1 MKNNAFC
8 FCKTLKNGLLLAFL
22 LLFNLLQAQDH
33 TWWINTPEGREQLQ
47 LDNTQVLVDF
57 SESIDAAKKASI
69 LEKFSKQLIATNLL
83 DLPQWD
89 ATVLPLQAGLSQR
102 EVYTL
107 LTDLN
112 QTPGIRYGA
121 PFLRHNDGTLLGV
134 LDQINVGIKKPSDLS
149 WVSRFCRE
157 NGLELPTTNE
167 FDQTILKIKV
177 TDNRMGRALEVAE
190 ELTASGRLLFA
201 EVNFILV
208 MTPFNTNDPLRPA
221 QWSQTNT
228 GSYWNG
234 SNWVNVGISD
244 ADMDVTEAW
253 SITKGTSSIKVA
265 VIDDGVQT
273 NHPDLAANMLSG
285 YDAIGQ
291 GTGGNPT
298 GNDLHGTACA
308 GIIAA
313 TGNNNLGLVGNA
325 YQCKI
330 IPVRVGYTPPG
341 QNVWFSTPEGM
352 ANGINWSWQTAGA
365 AVLSNSWGGGPSSS
379 IINTAITNAVVNGR
393 NGKGSLVFFATG
405 NDDVSSV
412 SFPARYADAI
422 AVGASNMCDTRK
434 RKTTS
439 CDGETNWGSNYG
451 TGIDVV
457 APGVKIVTTDLTGGA
472 GANGGDYNLFF
483 NGTSSAC
490 PNAASVGAL
499 ILSVNNNLT
508 YAQARAILES
518 TCEKVGGYSYNS
530 NSNQL
535 NGSWNSEMGYGR
547 VNARNACQAAQT
559 PTCSSPTTAQLSAT
573 NITSSSAKLNC
584 NVSGVERY
592 DWAYRLVGASSWT
605 DLSST
610 TANNVSIS
618 GLQSNK
624 QYEFKAAVRCNGGTW
639 SSWSAVKTF
648 NTSSTG
654 GSAPAND
661 PVCNASPI
669 TAGSSCSNTSGTTS
683 GATPTFTDALCGT
696 TNPKDVWYKCVIP
709 STGKVTFRT
718 TAGSLT
724 DAVMAVFWGSSCTSL
739 SYVAC
744 EDDNSNGN
752 GSYMP
757 VMTITG
763 QAGTQLWI
771 RVWGYNNAGGTFSI
785 CAMNYSTANF
795 NGEPEGPVYHIDPT
809 QMNPYPVEKVQPEV
823 ADILTDRDQEAEKTD
838 MGAIG
843 KVYPN
848 PSTGFVTLPLI
859 LTEEASVDVM
869 ICDVL
874 GSVVYRSNRTEMP
887 GEHQLSL
894 DLGALQPGIYTLRCS
909 SGELTQVQ
917 QLQVM
922 R

>member
-1 MKNNAFC
+1 MKNNVLCLGNA
-8 FCKTLKNGLLLAFL
+8 LKIGFLFAFL
-22 LLFNLLQAQDH
+22 LLMNQLHAQNH
-33 TWWINTPEGREQLQ
+33 AWWITTPEGRIQLQ
-47 LDNTQVLVDF
+47 LANTQVLVDF
-57 SESIDAAKKASI
+57 SEGIEGAKKAGI
-69 LEKFSKQLIATNLL
+69 LEKFSKQLMVANILE
-83 DLPQWD
+83 LPQWD
-89 ATVLPLQAGLSQR
+89 ATVLPLRPGMAQT
-102 EVYTL
+102 EVYAL

-112 QTPGIRYGA
+112 KIDGIRYAA
-121 PFLRHNDGTLLGV
+121 PFLRHEDGTLVGV
-134 LDQINVGIKKPSDLS
+134 LDQINVGIHKSSDVA
-149 WVSRFCRE
+149 WVSKFCRE
-157 NGLELPTTNE
+157 NGLEMPKINE
-167 FDQTILKIKV
+167 FDAKILKIKV
-177 TDNRMGRALEVAE
+177 PDNRMGRALEVAE

-201 EVNFILV
+201 EVDFMLV

-234 SNWVNVGISD
+234 SNWVNVGVND
-244 ADMDVTEAW
+244 ADMDVTETW
-253 SITKGTSSIKVA
+253 SITKGSSTIRVA

-330 IPVRVGYTPPG
+330 IPVRVAYTPPG
-341 QNVWFSTPEGM
+341 QNNWYSTASGM
-352 ANGINWSWQTAGA
+352 ANGINWAWQTAGA
-365 AVLSNSWGGGPSSS
+365 AVLSNSWGAPQSSS
-379 IINTAITNAVVNGR
+379 VINSAITNAVVNGR

-405 NDDVSSV
+405 NDDVSTV

-457 APGVKIVTTDLTGGA
+457 APGVKIVTTDLTGPA
-472 GANGGDYNLFF
+472 GANNGDYNLFF

-508 YAQARAILES
+508 YAQARALLES
-518 TCEKVGGYSYNS
+518 TCEKVGGYSYSS
-530 NSNQL
+530 NGNQP
-535 NGSWNSEMGYGR
+535 NGSWNIEMGYGR
-547 VNARNACQAAQT
+547 INAKNACQAAQN
-559 PTCSSPTTAQLSAT
+559 PGCSAPTTTQLSAT
-573 NITSSSAKLNC
+573 NVTATSAKLNC
-584 NVSGVERY
+584 GVSGVERY
-592 DWAYRLVGASSWT
+592 DWAYRQVGASSWT

-610 TANNVSIS
+610 TTNNVSIS

-639 SSWSAVKTF
+639 SDWSATKTF
-648 NTSSTG
+648 NTGSTG
-654 GSAPAND
+654 GSAPVND
-661 PVCNASPI
+661 PVCNATQI
-669 TAGSSCSNTSGTTS
+669 TAGSSCSYTSGTTS
-683 GATPTFTDALCGT
+683 GATPTFTDGMCGT
-696 TNPKDVWYKCVIP
+696 NNPKDVWYKCVIP

-724 DAVMAVFWGSSCTSL
+724 DALMAVFWGSGCTSL
-739 SYVAC
+739 NYVAC
-744 EDDNSNGN
+744 EDDNDNGN

-763 QAGTQLWI
+763 QPGTQLWVRI
-771 RVWGYNNAGGTFSI
+771 WGYNNTGGTFNI

-795 NGEPEGPVYHIDPT
+795 NGEPDGPVYHIDPT
-809 QMNPYPVEKVQPEV
+809 QSQPYP
-823 ADILTDRDQEAEKTD
+823 ADGVWLDATESLVNRDEAAEKPD

-848 PSTGFVTLPLI
+848 PATGLVTLPLN
-859 LTEEASVDVM
+859 LQEESGVEVM
-869 ICDVL
+869 ISDVL
-874 GSVVYRSNRTEMP
+874 GSVVYRRQWTELA
-887 GEHQLSL
+887 GEHQAAL
-894 DLGALQPGIYTLRCS
+894 DLGALQPGIYSLRCS
-909 SGELTQVQ
+909 SGGLTQVQ
-917 QLQVM
+917 QLQII

>member
-8 FCKTLKNGLLLAFL
+8 LKNGLKFGLLLACL
-22 LLFNLLQAQDH
+22 LLFNMVYAQDH
-33 TWWINTPEGREQLQ
+33 SWWISTPEGREQLQ
-47 LDNTQVLVDF
+47 LDNTRVLIDF
-57 SESIDAAKKASI
+57 SDGMNADKKASI
-69 LEKFSKQLIATNLL
+69 LAAFSRQLDRTNTLE
-83 DLPQWD
+83 LPQWD
-89 ATVLPLQAGLSQR
+89 ATVLVLKPGQSQN
-102 EVYTL
+102 EVYAL
-107 LTDLN
+107 LTNLN
-112 QTPGIRYGA
+112 QTSGIRYAA
-121 PFLRHNDGTLLGV
+121 PFLRHEDGTLLGV
-134 LDQINVGIKKPSDLS
+134 LDQINVGINKPSDVA
-149 WVSRFCRE
+149 WVSHFCRE
-157 NGLELPTTNE
+157 NGIELPKTNE
-167 FDQTILKIKV
+167 FDQRILEIKV
-177 TDNRMGRALEVAE
+177 PDNRMGRALEVAE
-190 ELTASGRLLFA
+190 ELTASGRLSFA
-201 EVNFILV
+201 EVNFMRI

-234 SNWVNVGISD
+234 SNWVNVGVSD
-244 ADMDVTEAW
+244 ADMDITETW
-253 SITKGTSSIKVA
+253 SITKGSSSIKVA

-298 GNDLHGTACA
+298 GNDKHGTACA

-330 IPVRVGYTPPG
+330 IPVRVAYTPPG
-341 QNVWFSTPEGM
+341 QTQWFSTNSGM
-352 ANGINWSWQTAGA
+352 ANGINWAWQTAGA

-379 IINTAITNAVVNGR
+379 LINTAITNAVVSGR

-405 NDDVSSV
+405 NDDVSTV
-412 SFPARYADAI
+412 SFPARYVDAI

-457 APGVKIVTTDLTGGA
+457 APGVKIVTTDLTGPA

-518 TCEKVGGYSYNS
+518 TCEKVGGYSS
-530 NSNQL
+530 NSNQP

-559 PTCSSPTTAQLSAT
+559 PACSAPTTAQLSAT
-573 NITSSSAKLNC
+573 NITATSARLNC
-584 NVSGVERY
+584 SISGVERY
-592 DWAYRLVGASSWT
+592 DWAYRLVGAASWT

-610 TANNVSIS
+610 TVNNVSIS

-648 NTSSTG
+648 NTSSAG
-654 GSAPAND
+654 SSAPAND
-661 PVCNASPI
+661 PVCNATPI
-669 TAGSSCSNTSGTTS
+669 TAGSSCSNTSGTTT

-724 DAVMAVFWGSSCTSL
+724 DAVMAVFWGSSCTGL
-739 SYVAC
+739 NYVAC

-763 QAGTQLWI
+763 SPGTQLWVRI
-771 RVWGYNNAGGTFSI
+771 WGYNNTGGTFNI

-795 NGEPEGPVYHIDPT
+795 NGEPEGPVYHIDPA
-809 QMNPYPVEKVQPEV
+809 QSRPYPSEDVWVDATEV
-823 ADILTDRDQEAEKTD
+823 LADRDEATEKPD

-848 PSTGFVTLPLI
+848 PATGLVTLPLN
-859 LTEEASVDVM
+859 LQEESGVEVM
-869 ICDVL
+869 ISDVL
-874 GSVVYRSNRTEMP
+874 GSVVYRRQWTEMA
-887 GEHQLSL
+887 GEHQTAL
-894 DLGALQPGIYTLRCS
+894 DLGALQPGIYSLRCS
-909 SGELTQVQ
+909 SGGLTQVQ
-917 QLQVM
+917 QLQII